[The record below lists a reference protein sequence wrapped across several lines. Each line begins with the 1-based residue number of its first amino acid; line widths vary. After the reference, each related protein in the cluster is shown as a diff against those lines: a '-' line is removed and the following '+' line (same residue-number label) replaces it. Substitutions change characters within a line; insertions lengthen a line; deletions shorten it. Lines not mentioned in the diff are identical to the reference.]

1 MHERRRQFI
10 ESLATMEIPR
20 LLATHGPN
28 PSYMGA
34 KEDIANALLARE
46 AEVEEY
52 KRKFSAPGAAEART
66 DAMEAELERQR
77 AASLVEKAAAARAL
91 AEKASLAERQ
101 KEALRK
107 QLEFRQGSYT
117 RPGPL
122 ARAAQADGYARNE
135 LAKHP
140 EFSPER
146 ARELGVALEEAEYR
160 RNWMNDNPDDEDA
173 KAQYEAAQEAVG
185 DLESAHM
192 YNVTAAEA
200 AAWRKEALAFNARNN
215 AAREAAEEAARVE
228 AAAAPAKAA
237 AAAAA
242 AAELAGEA
250 GWTLIGAEH
259 TTHKLEPGTRVKF
272 GKDDKWIEKV
282 VGPEGTVTATA
293 RSEDFGSDPA
303 PGVFKEIWKRTG
315 GRRRKTRRRK
325 TRHHR
330 RSKTSKRA

>member
-1 MHERRRQFI
+1 
-10 ESLATMEIPR
+10 
-20 LLATHGPN
+20 
-28 PSYMGA
+28 MGA

-52 KRKFSAPGAAEART
+52 RRKFSAPGAAEART

-173 KAQYEAAQEAVG
+173 KVQYEAAQEAVTN
-185 DLESAHM
+185 LEIAHM
-192 YNVTAAEA
+192 YNLTAAEA
-200 AAWRKEALAFNARNN
+200 AAGRKEALAFNARNN

-259 TTHKLEPGTRVKF
+259 TSHKLDPGTRVKF

-282 VGPEGTVTATA
+282 VGPEGTITATA